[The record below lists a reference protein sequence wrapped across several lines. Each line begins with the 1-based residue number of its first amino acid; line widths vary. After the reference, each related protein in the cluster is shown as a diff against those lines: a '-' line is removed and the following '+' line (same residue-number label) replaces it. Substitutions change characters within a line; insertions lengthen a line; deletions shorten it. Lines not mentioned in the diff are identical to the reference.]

1 MPYKDKARARQY
13 QREWVRKQRQN
24 ASSEKKLKHPP
35 DFKFENA
42 QDLTQVLE
50 VVINEVLN
58 AKMEAAMRGRCI
70 AQLVQTSIKL
80 LEVGD
85 LEARLSALEARLGV

>member
-1 MPYKDKARARQY
+1 M
-13 QREWVRKQRQN
+13 
-24 ASSEKKLKHPP
+24 
-35 DFKFENA
+35 
-42 QDLTQVLE
+42 
-50 VVINEVLN
+50 INEVLN

-85 LEARLSALEARLGV
+85 LEARLSTLEARSGV